1 MTSENRITTGLI
13 YDITDALERHG
24 YYRGDDQHADPAIG
38 LMADLARIWEGTQD
52 HPADA
57 HAITVPSPRPAY
69 PGPSGQA
76 GHDAVIL
83 VGADVSTVL
92 AALDIAAD
100 CHRGEAELCTGCPD
114 KSCPAC
120 QSRLRD
126 AQACD
131 YLAAQ
136 VLREA
141 QARAAAR
148 RQPEPDGPPAP
159 PRRPGRA
166 AGWEA
171 GQ

>member
-1 MTSENRITTGLI
+1 MTSENRITPGLI

-24 YYRGDDQHADPAIG
+24 YRGDDQHADRAIG

-69 PGPSGQA
+69 PRPSGQA

-83 VGADVSTVL
+83 AGADVSTVL

-126 AQACD
+126 AQACG

-148 RQPEPDGPPAP
+148 RQPEADGPPAP
-159 PRRPGRA
+159 PRRPERA